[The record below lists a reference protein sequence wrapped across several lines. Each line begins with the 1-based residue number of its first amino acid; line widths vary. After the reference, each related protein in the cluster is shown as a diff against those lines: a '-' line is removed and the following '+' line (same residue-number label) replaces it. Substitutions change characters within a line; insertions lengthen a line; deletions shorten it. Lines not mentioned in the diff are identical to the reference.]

1 MDSGGNSVA
10 KLIKPLTATQVSNAK
25 PKDKMYKLFDGG
37 GLFLQVNPTGGKY
50 WKMKYRKDDGK
61 EGLLTFG
68 RYPAVTLEQARKKRE
83 EAKSQKASG
92 IDPIEAKKQEKAEKR
107 NRARNT
113 FEAVARAW
121 LDIHST
127 KIGSKG
133 LRAYQSLLEKYAFPL
148 IGSIPVKNLRAP
160 DFLEVFRQ
168 IEAFGYSSTIKRAR
182 SSFSLI
188 MRYAVA
194 AGLADFDP
202 IPALRGSLRTYR
214 KKHYAA
220 PIDPEE
226 VGRVLRAIDTF
237 PGTFAVRCAL
247 QILPYVF
254 VRPGELRLAKW
265 KDIDFEKREWRYTT
279 GKTETPHIVPL
290 CSYVISILKQLH
302 TMTGAAEYVF
312 TSRSKSGNPIKRD
325 TILEALRHTG
335 IGKEIAT
342 AHGFRATA
350 RTLLEEALGERYDL
364 IEHQLAHT
372 VRDPNGRAYNRTTH
386 LPERKRMMER
396 WGQYLDNLRS
406 GSLDVPPF
414 IPTHM

>member
-1 MDSGGNSVA
+1 
-10 KLIKPLTATQVSNAK
+10 
-25 PKDKMYKLFDGG
+25 MYKLFDGG

-121 LDIHST
+121 MDIHST

-133 LRAYQSLLEKYAFPL
+133 LRSYQSLLEKYAFPL
-148 IGSIPVKNLRAP
+148 IGSTPVKNLRAP

-168 IEAFGYSSTIKRAR
+168 IEALGYSSTIKRAR

-214 KKHYAA
+214 KNIM
-220 PIDPEE
+220 P
-226 VGRVLRAIDTF
+226 
-237 PGTFAVRCAL
+237 
-247 QILPYVF
+247 
-254 VRPGELRLAKW
+254 LRLLPKKLAEFYGQL
-265 KDIDFEKREWRYTT
+265 IHFREHLLSDAPYKYFPMFLYAPVNCGWQNGR
-279 GKTETPHIVPL
+279 IL
-290 CSYVISILKQLH
+290 ILKKENGVTPQ
-302 TMTGAAEYVF
+302 E
-312 TSRSKSGNPIKRD
+312 RQKR
-325 TILEALRHTG
+325 
-335 IGKEIAT
+335 
-342 AHGFRATA
+342 
-350 RTLLEEALGERYDL
+350 L
-364 IEHQLAHT
+364 I
-372 VRDPNGRAYNRTTH
+372 
-386 LPERKRMMER
+386 
-396 WGQYLDNLRS
+396 
-406 GSLDVPPF
+406 
-414 IPTHM
+414 